1 MEIEKFGEAGEAHH
15 LTKEQLA
22 QEEHAKLLLENM
34 EATGERKEEIES
46 RLKEIE
52 EEIGLQEAA

>member
-22 QEEHAKLLLENM
+22 QEEHARLLLEEM
-34 EATGERKEEIES
+34 TAQGERKEEVQA